1 MERAELLSEL
11 DCDPLSDSLE
21 LELDP
26 LLDCEDEFSDEL
38 DSSDSYY

>member
-1 MERAELLSEL
+1 MECAELLSEL

-26 LLDCEDEFSDEL
+26 LLDWEDEFSDEL
-38 DSSDSYY
+38 SSSDSFC